1 MPGNGAV
8 CEPDDARLS
17 AQSKTRCA
25 LRTSRDLEHVAVI
38 KGVARIPDPSDWNL
52 FPIPKLVIKAQSR
65 GWCQV
70 TQDPAR

>member
-8 CEPDDARLS
+8 SDPDDARLS

-38 KGVARIPDPSDWNL
+38 KGVARIPDPSDWTLLPIEKIGL
-52 FPIPKLVIKAQSR
+52 FVI
-65 GWCQV
+65 
-70 TQDPAR
+70 